1 MLQVYVLLY
10 NSVNILRNKKNI
22 ATATGKHTVQLIRT
36 RTRALKR
43 GRIHFSSFLP
53 IRSPEVPPEVLSVL
67 SVPDKKLEK
76 LEKLELEEP
85 KPSFH
90 VFEFVSLSH
99 V

>member
-1 MLQVYVLLY
+1 MVVPMEELTAVRIRLRSVVELCCESETQSLDMELCNPQALLPDDLF
-10 NSVNILRNKKNI
+10 V
-22 ATATGKHTVQLIRT
+22 HPEV
-36 RTRALKR
+36 
-43 GRIHFSSFLP
+43 P
-53 IRSPEVPPEVLSVL
+53 IVPPEVLSVL